1 MFGFNA
7 QPVQYR
13 WLGVV
18 YSSALVLSYLTCLAF
33 ESSFLKPP
41 FATVLRISTAND
53 LFIYHP
59 HKPADVA

>member
-13 WLGVV
+13 WLVVV

-33 ESSFLKPP
+33 EASFPKPP
-41 FATVLRISTAND
+41 FATVLDIGAAGD
-53 LFIYHP
+53 LFIDYP
-59 HKPADVA
+59 HKPPA